1 MDINQIIE
9 DLQNEL
15 YKSKNFLWSKKSLVD
30 MDKCSALVDEL
41 KRAIP
46 PAVQEATYVL
56 SQRDKILTN
65 AEETARRTLAEAE
78 KRAEQIVSDSA
89 LVQKA
94 EDEARQMKMQMQA
107 TCQNMLQV
115 TKDNVDKMLKAVED
129 YLMENINIIRN
140 NREEIASA
148 NLLKRKH
155 DDSVENK

>member
-56 SQRDKILTN
+56 SQRDKILAN

-78 KRAEQIVSDSA
+78 NRAEQIVSDSA

-140 NREEIASA
+140 NREEIANA

-155 DDSVENK
+155 DDSAENK

>member
-30 MDKCSALVDEL
+30 MDKCSALVDVL

-56 SQRDKILTN
+56 SQRDKILAN

-140 NREEIASA
+140 NREEIANA

-155 DDSVENK
+155 DDSAENK